1 MSVNAFYSAY
11 NATQNALGDPRGDA
25 RKREEEDMRNAML
38 QRQMQMKE
46 YEFSQAQAEAQ
57 RAERQRQL
65 EEARINNRAKFIGGG
80 MYGNNA
86 PAMTRPAMA
95 NPSVGG
101 APVTPMAQG
110 ESFVD
115 PATGQEGSSYTATAQ
130 SRGPMASQEDLMD
143 FEMKDAWDRGDL
155 GYFDTLAK
163 ARRES
168 MSAEELAGRQQIAVA
183 AGQILRMP
191 AEQRAAAVLQALQ
204 QYGIDPSM
212 TKVDDYVN
220 DPIKL
225 ESALK
230 FEIMRANPEK
240 AAEENIRVQGTF
252 DQFRPFERQ
261 DFGGSIAPFNPR
273 TGEFG
278 AGTKVTVSPNTAAT
292 TSTQIQL
299 ARMNNEARRR
309 IALIQASTT
318 MSEGAKNR
326 AIKQEELG
334 IRRREAEMGMPQGAP
349 LASQGQVGSGI
360 QWDDEEPQQ

>member
-1 MSVNAFYSAY
+1 MSVNAFFNAF

-25 RKREEEDMRNAML
+25 RRRQQEDMQNAML
-38 QRQMQMKE
+38 QREMQMKE
-46 YEFSQAQAEAQ
+46 YDFSQKQSEAQ

-65 EEARINNRAKFIGGG
+65 EEARINSRAKFVGGG
-80 MYGNNA
+80 MYGDGA
-86 PAMTRPAMA
+86 PVPVQPMRQA
-95 NPSVGG
+95 PSVGG

-130 SRGPMASQEDLMD
+130 SRGPMANQEELMD

-163 ARRES
+163 ARRQS

-191 AEQRAAAVLQALQ
+191 SEQRAAAVMQALA

-225 ESALK
+225 ENALK
-230 FEIMRANPEK
+230 FEIMRGDPEK

-261 DFGGSIAPFNPR
+261 DLGNRVGVFDPR
-273 TGEFG
+273 TGKFG
-278 AGTKVTVSPNTAAT
+278 EGPRIGLSPNTAAT
-292 TSTQIQL
+292 TSTQLRTAQIG
-299 ARMNNEARRR
+299 AGSRIEA
-309 IALIQASTT
+309 ADL
-318 MSEGAKNR
+318 NR
-326 AIKQEELG
+326 QGMAAMAAAGGKIELVP
-334 IRRREAEMGMPQGAP
+334 A
-349 LASQGQVGSGI
+349 
-360 QWDDEEPQQ
+360 DDLPDGE